1 MSQFQFS
8 EGGRTFTC
16 DRGSSA
22 ATPDTLWW
30 WVNVAGDSNRYAAFV
45 SKPSDTQRSVRP
57 RIVAYYE
64 QLLADRARP
73 PAPRAAW
80 GRRPAAP
87 EATGTPPSQAP
98 AEVAAAE

>member
-1 MSQFQFS
+1 MGQFQFS

-16 DRGSSA
+16 DRGSSP

-30 WVNVAGDSNRYAAFV
+30 WVNVSGDSNRYAAFV
-45 SKPSDTQRSVRP
+45 SKPTDTQRSVRP
-57 RIVAYYE
+57 RVIAYYE

-73 PAPRAAW
+73 PAPRSAW

-87 EATGTPPSQAP
+87 DTSAAP
-98 AEVAAAE
+98 VAAPVETAVAE